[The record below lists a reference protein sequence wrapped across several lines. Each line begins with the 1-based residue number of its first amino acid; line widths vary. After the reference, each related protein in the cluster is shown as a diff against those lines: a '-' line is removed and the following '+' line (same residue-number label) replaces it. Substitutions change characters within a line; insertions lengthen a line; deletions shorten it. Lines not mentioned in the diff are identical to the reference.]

1 MGLLVE
7 GTPLSWDE
15 IKPLAEHVR
24 YHGITQFIN
33 IWDKTK
39 GRICT
44 EFLWGDEATAY
55 QIEYMVAYLD
65 DEHKTAKLSVRQSSV
80 TLDRLR
86 DESLVP
92 ALLKDKPAGST
103 KIPIFHEEYGRHMIE
118 STPGA
123 PFSDAL
129 SSLLSVE
136 ADMRFRRQIIYSKL
150 EPSEV
155 LVTVTSW
162 PRMGVTDTPFTQA
175 PADMDFD
182 GSSGKGTQ
190 NVDKLLTNTHHP
202 RFRSLHDSIQQRRGR
217 PIDIRVPLFIDKQTH
232 TEGPQAS
239 ARHNGDCNPSDVPT
253 IQMDAVSYGLGC
265 CGLQVTSQASSIDQA
280 RYVHD
285 AMVVI
290 APIMLA
296 LTAASPIFHGRLADI
311 DTRWSVVAASVDDR
325 TEEEENGVDPVTKQK
340 APSSVRPRWSCVSLY
355 VSDDERN
362 KDVYNDVDVPIN
374 DDAKKRLIEHGVDD
388 KLADHVAH
396 LFIRDPLVQM
406 FETIDQDDNK
416 STIHFEG
423 INTVVWPSVRFKPPP
438 LDLPIGWRVE
448 LRTMEIQMTDFENAA
463 FVIFV
468 VLLTRALTHLD
479 LDFYIPISKVDE
491 NMERAQQRNAASTNA
506 FAFRKNIFPFESSS
520 DSEVKDDIQDMSLN
534 DIINGDGAGFPGLMG
549 VVEKYLKTV
558 DADEKTMDGL
568 GRYLNFIKLRAKGDL
583 MTPASWIR
591 NFITS
596 HPDYKQDSIVSDEI
610 NYDLV
615 KAIDELERGQRAA
628 PELLGKDF
636 YARSGPL

>member
-1 MGLLVE
+1 MGLLIE

-15 IKPLAEHVR
+15 IKPLAEHIR

-33 IWDKTK
+33 IWDRTK

-44 EFLWGDEATAY
+44 EFLWGDELCFNT
-55 QIEYMVAYLD
+55 
-65 DEHKTAKLSVRQSSV
+65 KRC
-80 TLDRLR
+80 
-86 DESLVP
+86 
-92 ALLKDKPAGST
+92 T

-136 ADMRFRRQIIYSKL
+136 ADMRFRRQIIYSRL

-155 LVTVTSW
+155 VVTVTSW

-175 PADMDFD
+175 PDDMDFD
-182 GSSGKGTQ
+182 GSSGKDTK
-190 NVDKLLTNTHHP
+190 NVDMLLTNTQHP
-202 RFRSLHDSIQQRRGR
+202 RFRSLHDSIHQRRGR

-232 TEGPQAS
+232 TEGPRVS
-239 ARHNGDCNPSDVPT
+239 ALSSCCFDSKTVPAHTVTCVASDVPT

-325 TEEEENGVDPVTKQK
+325 TEEEENGVDPVTKQR
-340 APSSVRPRWSCVSLY
+340 ASPSVRPRWSSVSLY
-355 VSDDERN
+355 VSNDERN
-362 KDVYNDVDVPIN
+362 KAVYNDVDVPID
-374 DDAKKRLIEHGVDD
+374 DDAKKRLIEHCVDA

-396 LFIRDPLVQM
+396 LFSRDPLVQM

-468 VLLTRALTHLD
+468 VLLTRAITHLD
-479 LDFYIPISKVDE
+479 LNFYIPISRVHE
-491 NMERAQQRNAASTNA
+491 NMERAHQRKAAA
-506 FAFRKNIFPFESSS
+506 IGKFVFRKNISPSNGPFHVEIE
-520 DSEVKDDIQDMSLN
+520 DEIQDMSM
-534 DIINGDGAGFPGLMG
+534 DEIINGDGATFPGLMG
-549 VVEKYLKTV
+549 FVDEYLKTV
-558 DADEKTMDGL
+558 ETDEDTAAGL
-568 GRYLNFIKLRAKGDL
+568 RPYLNLVRLRAKGDL
-583 MTPASWIR
+583 ITPASWMR
-591 NFITS
+591 NFVTL
-596 HPDYKQDSIVSDEI
+596 HPAYKQNSVIGDEI

-615 KAIDELERGQRAA
+615 KAIDELERGVRSA
-628 PELLGKDF
+628 PELLGKD
-636 YARSGPL
+636 YAISGPTEAL

>member
-15 IKPLAEHVR
+15 IKPLAEHIR

-33 IWDKTK
+33 IWDRTK

-44 EFLWGDEATAY
+44 EFLWGDE
-55 QIEYMVAYLD
+55 IEYMVACLD
-65 DEHKTAKLSVRQSSV
+65 DEHKTARLSLRQSSV

-86 DESLVP
+86 DESLSRTYI
-92 ALLKDKPAGST
+92 ADAMHST

-129 SSLLSVE
+129 SSLLSVGS
-136 ADMRFRRQIIYSKL
+136 DMRFRRQIIYSRL
-150 EPSEV
+150 EPSEL

-175 PADMDFD
+175 PDDMDFD
-182 GSSGKGTQ
+182 GSSGKDTK
-190 NVDKLLTNTHHP
+190 NVDMLLTNTQHP
-202 RFRSLHDSIQQRRGR
+202 RFRSLHDSIHQRRGR
-217 PIDIRVPLFIDKQTH
+217 PIDIRVPLFIDKQTL
-232 TEGPQAS
+232 TEGPRVS
-239 ARHNGDCNPSDVPT
+239 ALLPCCLDCKTVSAHIVTCVASDVPT

-265 CGLQVTSQASSIDQA
+265 CGLQVTSQASNIDQA

-290 APIMLA
+290 APIMLT

-325 TEEEENGVDPVTKQK
+325 TEEEENGVDPVTKQR
-340 APSSVRPRWSCVSLY
+340 ASPSVRPRWSSVSLH
-355 VSDDERN
+355 VSNDERN
-362 KDVYNDVDVPIN
+362 KAVYNDVDVPID
-374 DDAKKRLIEHGVDD
+374 DDAKKRLIEHCVDA

-396 LFIRDPLVQM
+396 LFSRDPLVQM
-406 FETIDQDDNK
+406 SETIDQDDNK

-468 VLLTRALTHLD
+468 VLLTRAITHLD
-479 LDFYIPISKVDE
+479 LNFYIPISRVHE
-491 NMERAQQRNAASTNA
+491 NMERAHQRNAAA
-506 FAFRKNIFPFESSS
+506 IGKFVFRKNISPSNGPFHVEI
-520 DSEVKDDIQDMSLN
+520 DDEIQDMSM
-534 DIINGDGAGFPGLMG
+534 DEIMNGDGATFPGLTG
-549 VVEKYLKTV
+549 FVEDTSRLWRRTKTQRLV
-558 DADEKTMDGL
+558 SA
-568 GRYLNFIKLRAKGDL
+568 R
-583 MTPASWIR
+583 
-591 NFITS
+591 TS
-596 HPDYKQDSIVSDEI
+596 IS
-610 NYDLV
+610 
-615 KAIDELERGQRAA
+615 
-628 PELLGKDF
+628 
-636 YARSGPL
+636 